1 MVLIIEVSV
10 KEYQWEFWENNFD
23 FLKAFV
29 AVETIGIII
38 QMETI
43 TGITI
48 AEEEGVVFVVRRK
61 ILSCLLF
68 KQNIFYFRQ
77 RKRSSWWWFSWKS
90 RQYISWCSIS
100 VDLLDVFR
108 NTLLSLYIY
117 ISSLYAHMRSVSWF
131 FSFIHFNISYSWSL
145 LFLCFISNFLTFI

>member
-1 MVLIIEVSV
+1 M
-10 KEYQWEFWENNFD
+10 
-23 FLKAFV
+23 

-48 AEEEGVVFVVRRK
+48 AEEEVVVFVVRRK

-117 ISSLYAHMRSVSWF
+117 IYRLCMRICAVFLGFSVSF
-131 FSFIHFNISYSWSL
+131 TLTYPIHDHCCFYVLFRIS
-145 LFLCFISNFLTFI
+145 